1 MYIDCCPGYIELPPP
16 SRSSGK
22 RDYEVGLLTGKE
34 SPNKSPIKSA
44 VVCYVG
50 KVTLVAP
57 DEFVESPNPRRS
69 SREAFGMTLFTIIG
83 WLVGTLP
90 EVFLVSSPSSSS

>member
-1 MYIDCCPGYIELPPP
+1 VYIDCCPGYIELPPP

-22 RDYEVGLLTGKE
+22 RDYEVGLVTGKE

-57 DEFVESPNPRRS
+57 VEFVESPNPRRS
-69 SREAFGMTLFTIIG
+69 SREAFGMTLLTI
-83 WLVGTLP
+83 VG
-90 EVFLVSSPSSSS
+90 